1 MSPVHNPFF
10 HFSRLLGSCCFVFGV
25 LYSLNL
31 QTISSRKIG
40 RVLPL
45 VVQVILIDLALASEA
60 LLLFQ
65 LQAVPGI
72 TSDEP
77 LPIMDKINEVLA
89 AAFLPVHPLAALFIH
104 LVEVPEE
111 AWSSGQSDP
120 L

>member
-1 MSPVHNPFF
+1 MF
-10 HFSRLLGSCCFVFGV
+10 CV

-89 AAFLPVHPLAALFIH
+89 AAFSH
-104 LVEVPEE
+104 
-111 AWSSGQSDP
+111 
-120 L
+120 